1 MVAPNWILESVRTS
15 INQIAARIFAESK
28 PSFNPY
34 FFRIVFLPIPGAPAE
49 NRLQHPHVLLN
60 CHRFGKV
67 MKHWISIA
75 VAGLVWGAAAVQAS
89 QVGLIKIDG
98 AIGPATANYIS
109 RAIDAATAQDDECL
123 VIQLDTP
130 GGLVDS
136 ASQIVATFYAAK
148 IPTVVYVSPAPARAG
163 SAGVFI
169 TMAADVAVMAPHTRI
184 GAAHPV
190 ELGAGGDVE
199 KTDDVMKKKME
210 NDTASFAQSI
220 ADKRNRSVQWAKSA
234 VLDSASIT
242 AEDALDKKV
251 IDFIAEDMPDLLKQ
265 LNGREVGGRTLHT
278 ANATIV
284 EIPMNLF
291 EHFSQLF
298 LRPEVMFILMLMV
311 IYGIIGE
318 LSSPGAILPGIVG
331 AIALILVL
339 YMSAILPV
347 SVTGLVLI
355 GLAIALFITD
365 VFATTHGVLTAG
377 GILSFFL
384 GALMLFSNAGPGFG
398 LSLVW
403 IIPGTVVTAL
413 FFIFV
418 VGKGI
423 SAQFKPVR
431 AGVETMIGQTVNALS
446 RIDPAGGKVFIE
458 GEHWNVVSEMPVETG
473 QPVEIVG
480 ISGLTLKVKPKQNQ
494 PK

>member
-1 MVAPNWILESVRTS
+1 
-15 INQIAARIFAESK
+15 
-28 PSFNPY
+28 
-34 FFRIVFLPIPGAPAE
+34 
-49 NRLQHPHVLLN
+49 
-60 CHRFGKV
+60 

-75 VAGLVWGAAAVQAS
+75 VAGMALSAAVQAA

-98 AIGPATANYIS
+98 AIGPATASYIS
-109 RAIDAATAQDDECL
+109 RAIDVATAQGDECL
-123 VIQLDTP
+123 IIQLDTP
-130 GGLVDS
+130 GGLLDS
-136 ASQIVATFYAAK
+136 ASEIVQKFYASK
-148 IPTVVYVSPAPARAG
+148 VPTVVYVSPAPARAG

-184 GAAHPV
+184 GAAHPINLNLTGGV
-190 ELGAGGDVE
+190 EKTEDVE
-199 KTDDVMKKKME
+199 KTKQE

-220 ADKRNRSVQWAKSA
+220 AEKRNRSVAWAKSA

-242 AEDALDKKV
+242 AEDALNRKV
-251 IDFIAEDMPDLLKQ
+251 IDFLADDTPDLLKQ
-265 LNGREVGGRTLHT
+265 LNGREIGGKTLNT
-278 ANATIV
+278 ANATVV

-291 EHFSQLF
+291 EHFSELF

-347 SVTGLVLI
+347 NVTGLVLI
-355 GLAIALFITD
+355 ALAIALFITD

-384 GALMLFSNAGPGFG
+384 GALMLFSDAGPGFG
-398 LSLVW
+398 LSLFW
-403 IIPGTVVTAL
+403 IIPATVVTAL
-413 FFIFV
+413 FFVFV

-423 SAQFKPVR
+423 GAQFKPVR
-431 AGVETMIGQTVNALS
+431 AGTETMLGKTVNALS

-458 GEHWNVVSEMPVETG
+458 GEHWNAVSETPVEAG
-473 QPVEIVG
+473 QPVEITG
-480 ISGLTLKVKPKQNQ
+480 IEGLTLKVKPKN
-494 PK
+494 